1 MEIWG
6 RIGKWGRSRIRKE
19 IDWKE
24 MAKDL
29 RADLGRS
36 AFASRTTYYFS

>member
-1 MEIWG
+1 MAVL
-6 RIGKWGRSRIRKE
+6 KKAKPRKE

-29 RADLGRS
+29 RADLVPNPFSYR
-36 AFASRTTYYFS
+36 ATTYFK